1 MPNKTIFEN
10 MQRIEIDEL
19 GLSATGLTI
28 IGGRHAMGKTS
39 FLLSVALDMAMHG
52 NPVAIFSLEMSEK
65 QLLVR
70 LLSNISNLPLGEIR
84 YKDELSDSETAQISE
99 AMEKLQGLPLFID
112 DTAQLSVT
120 ELRAKAE
127 RLVREHGVK
136 MIAIDYLQLM
146 SDGEN
151 STPRDSDISKITHSL
166 KELSKELDISVIALL
181 LISSKPEDKICEIQ
195 RPGLNDIHKI
205 GSIEQDAETICL
217 IHRPEYYVCHQ
228 PDNDGDDIRG
238 NAELIYVKCPNG
250 IGIVDMLFR
259 KEYLRFENY
268 SL

>member
-1 MPNKTIFEN
+1 

-19 GLSATGLTI
+19 GLSSPGLTI

-39 FLLSVALDMAMHG
+39 FLLSVALDMAMRG

-65 QLLVR
+65 QLFIR
-70 LLSNISNLPLGEIR
+70 LLSNICNLPLGEIR
-84 YKDELSDSETAQISE
+84 YKDEFSDYETAQISE

-151 STPRDSDISKITHSL
+151 STPIDSDISKITHSL
-166 KELSKELDISVIALL
+166 KELAKELDISVIASLL
-181 LISSKPEDKICEIQ
+181 LCRKNEDTTCEVW
-195 RPGLNDIHKI
+195 RPSLSDVRKI
-205 GSIEQDAETICL
+205 GFIEKDAETICL

-238 NAELIYVKCPNG
+238 KAELIYVKSPNG